1 MNETDV
7 EQFKTLREKLIKY
20 EAITDRIEYE
30 IASYLNEVSK
40 GDISEKA
47 SLRIKGMY
55 RIIGELES
63 LGDSGE
69 AIGRM
74 LQRRIDHDKSFDEE
88 QMKRLNRM
96 MDNLAI
102 AYDAMVENLSNPTL
116 KEIRN
121 ASDAEYNINE
131 CRNTLREE
139 HILNI
144 EENSAYNYQTGVF
157 YMDIIQEME
166 KMGDFIINVS
176 EAQLAENA

>member
-1 MNETDV
+1 M
-7 EQFKTLREKLIKY
+7 
-20 EAITDRIEYE
+20 
-30 IASYLNEVSK
+30 
-40 GDISEKA
+40 
-47 SLRIKGMY
+47 RIKGMY

-74 LQRRIDHDKSFDEE
+74 LQRRIDHDKTFDAE

-96 MDNLAI
+96 MDNVSA
-102 AYDAMVENLSNPTL
+102 AYDAMIENLTL
-116 KEIRN
+116 GTSLRDIRN

-176 EAQLAENA
+176 ESQAAANA